1 MGRWQT
7 RSLRFREQ
15 LQRNAVALI
24 SLFVAVWSLSYNTWR
39 NEQSEFNR
47 NQRQASFV
55 LLIELGELQEFAFH
69 AHYDQESDR
78 DANLRTGWALA
89 LTTRDLAMVLK
100 PPVPEAAQAM
110 FDTWERHSSN
120 LGSNDDSFTA
130 IRDSVQRVRDETLA
144 LLKDLE

>member
-7 RSLRFREQ
+7 RTLRFREQ

-55 LLIELGELQEFAFH
+55 LLIELGELQEFVFH
-69 AHYDQESDR
+69 AHYDQESGR
-78 DANLRTGWALA
+78 SANLRTGWALA
-89 LTTRDLAMVLK
+89 LTTRDLAMVLRS
-100 PPVPEAAQAM
+100 PVPESAETM
-110 FDTWERHSSN
+110 FETWERHSAR
-120 LGSNDDSFTA
+120 LGSDDDSFTA
-130 IRDSVQRVRDETLA
+130 VRDSIQRVRDETLA

>member
-55 LLIELGELQEFAFH
+55 LLIELGEVQEFAFH